1 MICGLSLIR
10 CCCCCCRVWFE
21 FVTLLRFV
29 SCSLY
34 GLVPVVVVPVDLGSG
49 GGGGLGFAG
58 LLVGV
63 RGCVVFASSLLF
75 WFAVGFA

>member
-1 MICGLSLIR
+1 MSLWLF
-10 CCCCCCRVWFE
+10 CVLFRVP
-21 FVTLLRFV
+21 V
-29 SCSLY
+29 LY
-34 GLVPVVVVPVDLGSG
+34 GLVPVVVVAVDLGSG

-58 LLVGV
+58 FLVGV